1 MSSANPAIM
10 HSTYFKLG
18 VNNTPDVSEAFMAEA
33 AEYLSSSKGMV
44 AFWICARATEMN
56 RPQNDQAFDL
66 GMHQIFQNEEAF
78 NTYNG
83 NDPRHEQFVA
93 DVNRWTPS
101 TTRRVMDT
109 YLSNFIIGGN
119 PTNLQ
124 SFGDDGNFPQNMF
137 HSLYFSL
144 VDKSPNSIS
153 NFTEICVRYLS
164 SHPGILQFTT
174 GGLTDIKR
182 DVSVRNFDVSVD
194 IIYDSKLAYENYLK
208 SEDHDAFFPATEG
221 MIADTYIFD
230 SYIRYEKSVFSLV

>member
-1 MSSANPAIM
+1 MSTSSPAFM
-10 HSTYFKLG
+10 HSTYFNLG
-18 VNNTPDVSEAFMAEA
+18 ANNTPDVSAAYMAEA
-33 AEYLSSSKGMV
+33 AEYLSSSQGMV

-56 RPQNDQAFDL
+56 RTQNDQTFDL

-93 DVNRWTPS
+93 DVNRWAPS

-124 SFGDDGNFPQNMF
+124 SFGSDGNFPQHMF

-144 VDKSPNSIS
+144 VDKSPQSIS
-153 NFTEICVRYLS
+153 NFTEICIRYLS
-164 SHPGILQFTT
+164 NHPGILQFTT

-182 DVSVRNFDVSVD
+182 DVSVRNFDVGVD

-208 SEDHDAFFPATEG
+208 SDEHEAFFPATEG